1 MTIRSLFD
9 PSKDIY
15 RTIEKVI
22 TYGASQEGRLKA
34 EISEY
39 VVTESIEE
47 QFRKLLDRM
56 QLAMESGGENEIGV
70 WVSGFY
76 GSGKSSFTKYLGLA
90 FDDQRTI
97 DGTPFIKYLQ
107 DRLHKP
113 QTKALLSTVAQR
125 FPAAVVM
132 LDLAS
137 EMLAGATMEDVTTV
151 LYFKVLKWAGYSDNL
166 VVADLERHLE
176 RDGHMPAVEAR
187 IADQFPGKK
196 WTDVHNSPLLV
207 SALIPKIAHDFY
219 PDLFPATSSFIA
231 ETKGW
236 YKSQEQQVQEM
247 IDIVREKSGKQ
258 NIIFIVD
265 EVGQY
270 VASRDN
276 LILNLDGL
284 AKNLKRLGDGKAW
297 IISTA
302 QQTLTEDDPRAALNS
317 DKLYKLKDRF
327 PIQIDLESSDIKEIC
342 YRRLLGKSPAGETEL
357 GKLFEAHGQALRHN
371 TKLQDAKY
379 YDADFS
385 KESFTN
391 LYPFLP
397 AHFDILLHLLG
408 ALAKSTGG
416 IGLRS
421 AIKVIQDVLKGEGG
435 SKAMADQS
443 VGWLANTVTLY
454 DELEKDI
461 RRTSV
466 YPAAYK
472 LLQRYGDSELHAG
485 IIKTVAILQII
496 QNLPVTTANV
506 SALLHPEVSAA
517 SQLDRVT
524 SAVDELLNDKF
535 APFGEKGGE
544 LVLLSEKLRNIEEE
558 RGAIALRTVDV
569 KRIFND
575 ALRESFDPLPR
586 VSLHGTM
593 AVATGLKVQA
603 GSAITSLAGDQS
615 TIQTVVE
622 LVPASDYDTAKNRML
637 DDSRSRAGRNVI
649 GLLARANSE
658 LDDLANEIYRCQRI
672 AELHRNEPDQEVK
685 DYCTGQLDRAAKLAT
700 QLQSKIKQTLQAGSF
715 VFRGQ
720 ATAVS
725 ALDADLLEA
734 AKKLLSDVADQVF
747 DRYVE
752 APVRAGTDTAEKFL
766 KVANPAAIS
775 SALDPLGLVQT
786 VAGRASFKT
795 DHKAMISIRDYID
808 KRGTVDGKRLLDD
821 FSSDPFGWSPDTTRY
836 IVAAMLMAGEIK
848 LKVSGRE
855 VTAAGQQAIDAL
867 KTNNSFKQI
876 GVALRDE
883 RPSIETLGR
892 AAERLTELVGD
903 MVIPLEQEISK
914 AAAKHFPRF
923 QHDYGSLAE
932 KLSGLG
938 LAGSDRIRTL
948 NQDIADV
955 LFTDASDAPQR
966 LGAET
971 SAIYDNL
978 KWAQEVKR
986 VLDNGLDATL
996 RDLQAHRRDIEALP
1010 DTGVPGELRREL
1022 SEDLGTLSERLG
1034 KEDFYKHTADFNS
1047 QLTHLKGR
1055 VRDAVIT
1062 LSEQQKLRLKEG
1074 VEDLQRIPEW
1084 EELTQEERGN
1094 AVNRLDGLALAATQD
1109 LAGLKKLLAR
1119 DYDINSTLEDLKRS
1133 IQRQGQERLRQ
1144 RMEEERAKTDPEG
1157 PAKLSRS
1164 IAVPAR
1170 MTSVADIDRLIKVLQ
1185 EAKMALALYSETDG
1199 CDIRIVVGNDNP

>member
-22 TYGASQEGRLKA
+22 TYGVSQEDRLKT

-56 QLAMESGGENEIGV
+56 QLAMESGSGNEVGV

-90 FDDQRTI
+90 FDDHCLV
-97 DGTPFIKYLQ
+97 DGTPFLKHLQ

-113 QTKALLSTVAQR
+113 QTKALLGTVAQR

-137 EMLAGATMEDVTTV
+137 EMLAGATMEDVSTV
-151 LYFKVLKWAGYSDNL
+151 LYFKVLQWAGYSRNL
-166 VVADLERHLE
+166 KVAAFERMVE
-176 RDGHMPAVEAR
+176 KDGRTAELHEHIGKALPGVTWAR
-187 IADQFPGKK
+187 IQ
-196 WTDVHNSPLLV
+196 NNPL
-207 SALIPKIAHDFY
+207 AIDGLIPKIAHEMY
-219 PDLFPATSSFIA
+219 PALFPAANSFSSSTDGFLQF
-231 ETKGW
+231 EDQRVK
-236 YKSQEQQVQEM
+236 EM
-247 IDIVREKSGKQ
+247 IEIVREKSGKQ

-342 YRRLLGKSPAGETEL
+342 YRRLLSKSPEGETEL
-357 GKLFEAHGQALRHN
+357 GKLFDTYGQALRHN

-379 YDADFS
+379 YDADFN
-385 KESFTN
+385 KESFTK

-397 AHFDILLHLLG
+397 AHFEILLHLLG

-421 AIKVIQDVLKGEGG
+421 AIKIVQDVLKGEGG
-435 SKAMADQS
+435 SKAMADQA
-443 VGWLANTVTLY
+443 VGWLATTVTLY

-461 RRTSV
+461 RRGFPSIQQAVGKVEFRFPDSQLHRDIAKSV
-466 YPAAYK
+466 A
-472 LLQRYGDSELHAG
+472 
-485 IIKTVAILQII
+485 VLQILG
-496 QNLPVTTANV
+496 NLPVSVQNIASLMHPSVTA
-506 SALLHPEVSAA
+506 S
-517 SQLDRVT
+517 SQ
-524 SAVDELLNDKF
+524 VDTVKKAIEEMLGDVYVPL
-535 APFGEKGGE
+535 GEKDGS
-544 LVLLSEKLRNIEEE
+544 LVFLSERLRDIEQE

-586 VSLHGTM
+586 VSLHSTM
-593 AVATGLKVQA
+593 AVTTGLKVQS
-603 GSAITSLAGDQS
+603 GSSINSLAGDQNP
-615 TIQTVVE
+615 IQTVVE
-622 LVPASDYDTAKNRML
+622 FVPDGDYETAKNRML
-637 DDSRSRAGRNVI
+637 DDSRSRASRNII

-658 LDDLANEIYRCQRI
+658 LDDLASEIYRCQRI
-672 AELHRNEPDQEVK
+672 AELHRNEPDQEIK
-685 DYCTGQLDRAAKLAT
+685 DYCTGQLDRAVKLAT

-725 ALDADLLEA
+725 ALNTDLLEA
-734 AKKLLSDVADQVF
+734 TKKILVDAADQVF

-752 APVRAGTDTAEKFL
+752 APVRASTDTAEKFL

-775 SALDPLGLVQT
+775 SGLDPLSLVQT
-786 VAGRASFKT
+786 SAGRASFKT
-795 DHKAMISIRDYID
+795 DHKAMVSIRDYID

-821 FSSDPFGWSPDTTRY
+821 FSSDPFGWSSDTTRY
-836 IVAAMLMAGEIK
+836 ILAAMLVAGEIK

-867 KTNNSFKQI
+867 KTNNSFKQV

-883 RPSIETLGR
+883 RPSIETLSR
-892 AAERLTELVGD
+892 ASERLTELVGET
-903 MVIPLEQEISK
+903 VIPLEQEISK
-914 AAAKHFPRF
+914 VAAKQFTRF
-923 QHDYGSLAE
+923 QHEYGSLAE
-932 KLSGLG
+932 KLRGLG
-938 LAGSDRIRTL
+938 VAGSERITSL

-955 LFTDASDAPQR
+955 LDTDASDAPQR
-966 LGAET
+966 LGAES

-978 KWAQEVKR
+978 KWALEVKR
-986 VLDNGLDATL
+986 VLDNGLDDVL
-996 RDLQAHRRDIEALP
+996 RDLQVHRREIESLP
-1010 DTGVPGELRREL
+1010 DTGVPGDMRREL
-1022 SEDLGTLSERLG
+1022 ADELDTLSERFG
-1034 KEDFYKHTADFNS
+1034 REDFYLHVADFNS
-1047 QLTHLKGR
+1047 QLTNLRGR
-1055 VRDAVIT
+1055 VRDAVVTIG
-1062 LSEQQKLRLKEG
+1062 EQQKLRLKEG
-1074 VEDLQRIPEW
+1074 VEELQRIPEW
-1084 EELTQEERGN
+1084 DELTQEERGN
-1094 AVNRLDGLALAATQD
+1094 AVNRLEGLALTATQD
-1109 LAGLKKLLAR
+1109 LDGLKRLLSR
-1119 DYDINSTLEDLKRS
+1119 DYDINSTLEDLKRL

-1144 RMEEERAKTDPEG
+1144 RMEEERARSGDDG
-1157 PAKLSRS
+1157 PAKFTKS
-1164 IAVPAR
+1164 IAVPVM
-1170 MTSVADIDRLIKVLQ
+1170 MTSTADIDALIQQLNEIKAQ
-1185 EAKMALALYSETDG
+1185 IGLYAEIEVTFS
-1199 CDIRIVVGNDNP
+1199 VGNGSDK

>member
-1 MTIRSLFD
+1 MTIRTLFD

-22 TYGASQEGRLKA
+22 TYGASQENRLKS

-56 QLAMESGGENEIGV
+56 QLAMESGGENEVGV

-90 FDDQRTI
+90 FDDRCTI
-97 DGTPFIKYLQ
+97 DGTPFLRHLQ
-107 DRLHKP
+107 DRLHTP
-113 QTKALLSTVAQR
+113 QAKALLGTVAQR
-125 FPAAVVM
+125 YPAAVVL

-137 EMLAGATMEDVTTV
+137 EMLAGATMEDVSTV
-151 LYFKVLKWAGYSDNL
+151 LYFKVLQWAGYSRNL
-166 VVADLERHLE
+166 KVAAFERMVE
-176 RDGHMPAVEAR
+176 KDGRTTELHDQVAKALPGATWAR
-187 IADQFPGKK
+187 VQ
-196 WTDVHNSPLLV
+196 NNPL
-207 SALIPKIAHDFY
+207 AIDGLIPKIAHEMY
-219 PDLFPATSSFIA
+219 PAFFPDAKSFSSRTDGFFQF
-231 ETKGW
+231 ED
-236 YKSQEQQVQEM
+236 QRVQEM

-258 NIIFIVD
+258 HIIFIVD

-342 YRRLLGKSPAGETEL
+342 YRRLLAKSPAGEKEL
-357 GKLFEAHGQALRHN
+357 GKLFELHGQALRHN

-379 YDADFS
+379 YDADFGC
-385 KESFTN
+385 ESFIN

-435 SKAMADQS
+435 SKAMADQP
-443 VGWLANTVTLY
+443 VGWLATTVTLY

-461 RRTSV
+461 RRAFTSV
-466 YPAAYK
+466 HQAVGKVSIRFP
-472 LLQRYGDSELHAG
+472 DSPLHQG
-485 IIKTVAILQII
+485 IAKTVAVLQILSNI
-496 QNLPVTTANV
+496 PVTVQNV
-506 SALLHPEVSAA
+506 ASLMHPSVS
-517 SQLDRVT
+517 SGSKLEDVRK
-524 SAVDELLNDKF
+524 AVAEMLADVHVPL
-535 APFGEKGGE
+535 GEKDGS
-544 LVLLSEKLRNIEEE
+544 LVFLSEKLRDIEQE

-575 ALRESFDPLPR
+575 SLRETFDPLPR

-593 AVATGLKVQA
+593 AVASGLKVQS
-603 GSAITSLAGDQS
+603 GSSTTSLAGEQNA
-615 TIQTVVE
+615 IQTVVE
-622 LVPASDYDTAKNRML
+622 LVQSSDYDAARIRIL

-649 GLLARANSE
+649 GLLARANPE
-658 LDDLANEIYRCQRI
+658 LDDLAGEVYRCQRI

-685 DYCTGQLDRAAKLAT
+685 DYCTSQLDRVTKYLEP
-700 QLQSKIKQTLQAGSF
+700 QLRSKIKQCLQAGSF

-720 ATAVS
+720 ATAVT
-725 ALDADLLEA
+725 ALDIDLLEA
-734 AKKLLSDVADQVF
+734 AKKLVSDAAGQVF
-747 DRYVE
+747 DRYAE
-752 APVRAGTDTAEKFL
+752 APIRVGTDTAEKFL
-766 KVANPAAIS
+766 KVANPAAIT
-775 SALDPLGLVQT
+775 SALDPLGLVQ
-786 VAGRASFKT
+786 VAAGRASFRT

-821 FSSDPFGWSPDTTRY
+821 FSSDPFGWSPDTARY
-836 IVAAMLMAGEIK
+836 ILSAMLMAGEIK

-855 VTAAGQQAIDAL
+855 VTAAGQQAVDAL
-867 KTNNSFKQI
+867 KTNNSFKPI

-892 AAERLTELVGD
+892 AADRLTELIGD
-903 MVIPLEQEISK
+903 MVIPLEQEISR

-923 QHDYGSLAE
+923 QHDYGPLAE
-932 KLSGLG
+932 RLSGLG
-938 LAGSDRIRTL
+938 LSGGSRIQAL
-948 NQDIADV
+948 NQDLADV
-955 LFTDASDAPQR
+955 MFTDASDAPQR

-971 SAIYDNL
+971 SAIYESL
-978 KWAQEVKR
+978 RWAAEVKR
-986 VLDNGLDATL
+986 SLDGGLANTL
-996 RDLQAHRRDIEALP
+996 RELQAHRRDIEALP
-1010 DTGVPGELRREL
+1010 DTGVPGELRREVTD
-1022 SEDLGTLSERLG
+1022 DLQRLAERLAT
-1034 KEDFYKHTADFNS
+1034 EDFYKHGADFSS
-1047 QLTHLKGR
+1047 QLTHLGGR
-1055 VRDAVIT
+1055 VREAVLT
-1062 LSEQQKLRLKEG
+1062 LAAQQKQRLADSADE
-1074 VEDLQRIPEW
+1074 LQRLPEW
-1084 EELTQEERGN
+1084 QEYTREERGN
-1094 AVNRLDGLALAATQD
+1094 AVAQLDGLELAATQD
-1109 LAGLKKLLAR
+1109 LSGLKKMLAR
-1119 DYDINSTLEDLKRS
+1119 DYDISSTIDGLKRS
-1133 IQRQGQERLRQ
+1133 MQRQGQERLRQ
-1144 RMEEERAKTDPEG
+1144 RLEEERAQAGEKG
-1157 PAKLSRS
+1157 PPRLSRS
-1164 IAVPAR
+1164 VSVPTVV
-1170 MTSVADIDRLIKVLQ
+1170 TSAAALESLVQQLNEIKGQ
-1185 EAKMALALYSETDG
+1185 ASLYDEIEITF
-1199 CDIRIVVGNDNP
+1199 VVGDEEA

>member
-9 PSKDIY
+9 PGKDIY

-22 TYGASQEGRLKA
+22 TYDASQESRLKA

-56 QLAMESGGENEIGV
+56 QLALESGGENEVGV

-90 FDDQRTI
+90 FDDRRVI
-97 DGTPFIKYLQ
+97 DGTPFINYLQ

-113 QTKALLSTVAQR
+113 QTKALLGTVAKR

-137 EMLAGATMEDVTTV
+137 EMLAGATMEDVSTV
-151 LYFKVLKWAGYSDNL
+151 LYFKVLQWAGYSRNL
-166 VVADLERHLE
+166 KVAAFERMVEKDGRTPEL
-176 RDGHMPAVEAR
+176 RDR
-187 IADQFPGKK
+187 IAQALPGAT
-196 WTDVHNSPLLV
+196 WARVQNNPL
-207 SALIPKIAHDFY
+207 AIDGLIPRIAHGMY
-219 PDLFPATSSFIA
+219 PVLFPEAKSFSSSTEGFFQF
-231 ETKGW
+231 ED
-236 YKSQEQQVQEM
+236 QRVQEM
-247 IDIVREKSGKQ
+247 LDIVREKSGKP

-357 GKLFEAHGQALRHN
+357 GKLFDAHGPALRHN

-435 SKAMADQS
+435 SRAMADQP
-443 VGWLANTVTLY
+443 VGWLATTVTLY
-454 DELEKDI
+454 DDLEKDI
-461 RRTSV
+461 RRAFPSIHRAV
-466 YPAAYK
+466 S
-472 LLQRYGDSELHAG
+472 QGVGVRFHDSPLHRDIA
-485 IIKTVAILQII
+485 KTIAVLQILG
-496 QNLPVTTANV
+496 NLPVSVRNVASLMHPSVTAP
-506 SALLHPEVSAA
+506 SR
-517 SQLDRVT
+517 LD
-524 SAVDELLNDKF
+524 AVGKAVEEMLGDVHVPL
-535 APFGEKGGE
+535 GEKDGC
-544 LVLLSEKLRNIEEE
+544 LVFLSEKLRDIEQE

-603 GSAITSLAGDQS
+603 GGGTTSLAGDS
-615 TIQTVVE
+615 NAIQTVVE
-622 LVPASDYDTAKNRML
+622 LAPASDYEAAKNRML
-637 DDSRSRAGRNVI
+637 EDSRGRAGRNVI
-649 GLLARANSE
+649 GLLARENPE
-658 LDDLANEIYRCQRI
+658 LDTLGDEIYRCQRI

-685 DYCTGQLDRAAKLAT
+685 DYCAGQLDRAAKLAI
-700 QLQSKIKQTLQAGSF
+700 QLRSKIKQTLQAGSF

-734 AKKLLSDVADQVF
+734 ARKLLSDVAGQVF

-752 APVRAGTDTAEKFL
+752 APVRVGTDTAEKFL
-766 KVANPAAIS
+766 KLANPAAIG

-795 DHKAMISIRDYID
+795 DHKAAVSLRDYID
-808 KRGTVDGKRLLDD
+808 KRGAVDGKRLLDD
-821 FSSDPFGWSPDTTRY
+821 FSRDPFGWSPDTTRY

-855 VTAAGQQAIDAL
+855 VTTAGQQAIDAL

-892 AAERLTELVGD
+892 AAERLSELVGE
-903 MVIPLEQEISK
+903 MVIPLEQEIGK
-914 AAAKHFPRF
+914 AAARHFPRF

-932 KLSGLG
+932 KLGGLG
-938 LAGSDRIRTL
+938 LAGGERILTL
-948 NQDIADV
+948 NRDIADI
-955 LFTDASDAPQR
+955 LLTDASDAPQR

-978 KWAQEVKR
+978 QWAREVKR
-986 VLDNGLDATL
+986 VLDNGLDTTL
-996 RDLQAHRRDIEALP
+996 RDLRAHCRDIEALP
-1010 DTGVPGELRREL
+1010 DTGVPGALRREVA
-1022 SEDLGTLSERLG
+1022 EDLATLSERLG
-1034 KEDFYKHTADFNS
+1034 KEDFHTRTADFNS

-1055 VRDAVIT
+1055 VREAVIT
-1062 LSEQQKLRLKEG
+1062 LSDQQKRRLKEG
-1074 VEDLQRIPEW
+1074 VENLQRIPEW

-1094 AVNRLDGLALAATQD
+1094 AVNRLDGLALAATRD

-1119 DYDINSTLEDLKRS
+1119 DYDINGTLEDLKRS
-1133 IQRQGQERLRQ
+1133 IQRQGRERLRQ
-1144 RMEEERAKTDPEG
+1144 RMEEERAKTGEKG

-1170 MTSVADIDRLIKVLQ
+1170 MRSAADIDALIRQLHEIKAQLG
-1185 EAKMALALYSETDG
+1185 L
-1199 CDIRIVVGNDNP
+1199 